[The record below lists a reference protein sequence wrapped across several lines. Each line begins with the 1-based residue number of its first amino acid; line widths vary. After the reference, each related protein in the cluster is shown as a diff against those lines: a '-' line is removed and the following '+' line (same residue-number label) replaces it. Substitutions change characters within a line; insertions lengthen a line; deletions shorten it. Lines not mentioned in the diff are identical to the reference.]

1 MAATEPLRTGSRIEA
16 EVLRIRGLAEKREFA
31 RALADAG
38 RLLEEVPENRD
49 VLYLVA
55 VSQRYLGRI
64 DDALGTLRRFE
75 ELHPDFG
82 RLFQERGHCYR
93 TAGDSARAI
102 EAYRQAV
109 GLNPSLLASWKALAA
124 LCRPAGQTREAAA
137 ATEQALQLERLPA
150 PVLSASGMLAEGD
163 IYGAERILRQF
174 LLKHGNHLEAMRL
187 LAQIG
192 VQLDVLDDA
201 EFLLESVL
209 AFDPNYH
216 IARYDY
222 AVVLGK
228 RHKHAAALEEAR
240 KLLRIDP
247 RHRAFRTVYATACVG
262 LGDHEEALRV
272 YRELLTE
279 TPHNPELHLSVA
291 HALKTQGR
299 QAQAIEA
306 YRAAAAARAD
316 FGDAYWSLANLKTYR
331 FADEELARMR
341 ALETAPATSLID
353 RYHLCFAL
361 GKALED
367 RGEYEESFRYY
378 ERGNA
383 FKKSESRFDVGAM
396 DRNLRLQAS
405 LCTREFLAARSGG
418 GCDRADPIFIVG
430 LPRAGSTLLEQILA
444 SHSQVEGTMEL
455 ADIPRMVQQLA
466 GRENRDTPSR
476 YPGLLAEL
484 TPAERLRLGEKYIA
498 DTRVYRTGKP
508 YFIDKMPNNFRHIG
522 LIHLIL
528 PKARIIDAR
537 REPLAC
543 CLSNFKQLFASGQEF
558 TYSLEDLGRYYRAYL
573 EIMAHWDAVLPGRIL
588 RVQHEEL
595 VEDLEHHVRRILDFV
610 GLDFELAC
618 LEFYKTE
625 RSIRTASSEQVR
637 QPIYREGL
645 DQWRNFEPWLGP
657 LRAALGELV
666 GSRGA

>member
-1 MAATEPLRTGSRIEA
+1 MAAAEPLRTGSRIEA
-16 EVLRIRGLAEKREFA
+16 EVLRIRGLVEKREFA

-38 RLLEEVPENRD
+38 RLLGEVPENRD

-64 DDALGTLRRFE
+64 DEALATLRRFE
-75 ELHPDFG
+75 ELHPVFG

-93 TAGDSARAI
+93 TAGDSAHAI
-102 EAYRQAV
+102 EAYRRAV
-109 GLNPSLLASWKALAA
+109 TLNPSLLASWKVLAA
-124 LCRPAGQTREAAA
+124 LCRAAGQIGEAAA

-192 VQLDVLDDA
+192 LQLDVLDDA
-201 EFLLESVL
+201 EFLLESAL
-209 AFDPNYH
+209 TFDPNYH

-240 KLLRIDP
+240 KLLKVDP

-272 YRELLTE
+272 YRELLAE
-279 TPHNPELHLSVA
+279 TPQNPELHLSVA

-299 QAQAIEA
+299 QAQAIEE

-331 FADEELARMR
+331 FTDEELARMR
-341 ALETAPATSLID
+341 QIEAADATRLVD

-383 FKKSESRFDVGAM
+383 FKKSESRFDLGAM
-396 DRNLRLQAS
+396 ERNLRLQAS
-405 LCTREFLAARSGG
+405 LCTREFLAARAGG
-418 GCDRADPIFIVG
+418 GCQRPDPIFIVG
-430 LPRAGSTLLEQILA
+430 LPRSGSTLIEQILA
-444 SHSQVEGTMEL
+444 SHSQVDGTMEL
-455 ADIPRMVQQLA
+455 ADIPRMVQQLS
-466 GRENRDTPSR
+466 GRESRDAPSR
-476 YPGLLAEL
+476 YPALLADL
-484 TPAERLRLGEKYIA
+484 VPAERLRLGEKYIA
-498 DTRVYRTGKP
+498 DTRVYRTDKP

-528 PKARIIDAR
+528 PNARIIDAR

-543 CLSNFKQLFASGQEF
+543 CFSNFKQLFASGQEF
-558 TYSLEDLGRYYRAYL
+558 TYSLEDIGRYYRAYVDV
-573 EIMAHWDAVLPGRIL
+573 MAHWDTVLPGGIL
-588 RVQHEEL
+588 HVQHESV
-595 VEDLEHHVRRILDFV
+595 VEHLEGNVRRLLDFL
-610 GLDFELAC
+610 GLPFEAAC
-618 LEFYKTE
+618 IEFYRTE
-625 RSIRTASSEQVR
+625 RSVRTASSEQVR
-637 QPIYREGL
+637 QPIYKEGI
-645 DQWRNFEPWLGP
+645 DQWRSFEPWLGP
-657 LRAALGELV
+657 LKSALGDLLP
-666 GSRGA
+666 S